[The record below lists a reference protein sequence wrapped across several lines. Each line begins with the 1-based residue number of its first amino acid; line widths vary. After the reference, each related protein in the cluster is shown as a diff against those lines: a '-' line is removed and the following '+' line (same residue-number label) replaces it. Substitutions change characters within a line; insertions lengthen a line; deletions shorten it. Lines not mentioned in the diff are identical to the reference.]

1 MLEFIDYISWVYGDQ
16 QPENSYQFVRKQ
28 KSKDIE
34 QYPESIIYGFEFWEF
49 YYSCLFT
56 ISPFSNAPN
65 FLEYH
70 YDKYEGNK
78 SDFLTFVKWSLSIM
92 EPLKHLDFIA
102 AINANSRTPFI
113 KDLIFEW
120 IEKKKKLET
129 DPVHSSI
136 KKIPRLNKYNKPLLN
151 QVQISILF
159 RVMKDIIQYS
169 EDDDLG
175 IVCDDCYKSTDQKYF
190 WQGKPVKVQFG
201 YCKVQ
206 ENKERPLWWYNYE
219 CFLSKS
225 KKCTIIEAIKIEG
238 KEPFVIA
245 NHFGIGVYKLMNG
258 GWPNCEH
265 YSLSLGT
272 FSPCEPTKQNL
283 ILNYEGFSDHERGR
297 IKWFFEKYPKQG

>member
-219 CFLSKS
+219 CFLIKS
-225 KKCTIIEAIKIEG
+225 KKCTIIDAIKI
-238 KEPFVIA
+238 
-245 NHFGIGVYKLMNG
+245 
-258 GWPNCEH
+258 
-265 YSLSLGT
+265 
-272 FSPCEPTKQNL
+272 
-283 ILNYEGFSDHERGR
+283 
-297 IKWFFEKYPKQG
+297 

>member
-159 RVMKDIIQYS
+159 RVMKDMNIISNRDLPKNSYS
-169 EDDDLG
+169 EIIHFL
-175 IVCDDCYKSTDQKYF
+175 T
-190 WQGKPVKVQFG
+190 G
-201 YCKVQ
+201 YSANKIRANLSAPELIEISDRPQDYQ
-206 ENKERPLWWYNYE
+206 E
-219 CFLSKS
+219 
-225 KKCTIIEAIKIEG
+225 I
-238 KEPFVIA
+238 IA
-245 NHFGIGVYKLMNG
+245 NLQVIIDRLVL
-258 GWPNCEH
+258 
-265 YSLSLGT
+265 
-272 FSPCEPTKQNL
+272 
-283 ILNYEGFSDHERGR
+283 
-297 IKWFFEKYPKQG
+297 EKNKISTGD